1 MKKLVKT
8 GMTPLPI
15 ATVAAILSLSLVV
28 NLPGLAVSPM
38 LEKISDIFPDSSEL
52 EVQLLTLLPNL
63 LIIPFVLLSGT
74 FSVSRH
80 KYAIII
86 TGLVIFT
93 ASAIAYLFATSM
105 AGLIIPSCTLGAGAG
120 ILVPFSTGLIA
131 DNFSGPYCMRE
142 MGLQSGIANLTLV
155 VATFIVGWLQHAN
168 WHLPFVVYFVVL
180 IPLVFAP
187 WLRTVTKRPASS
199 AAGDD
204 SNPDKPVTVTYP
216 DDVCPS
222 NFRKNGFSYGRLAG
236 ICSLYFMVTSLT
248 IVISYYSPFLV
259 NHRGWGESITGTV
272 TALFFLFIFI
282 PGFFLNPILKFLK
295 NRTIHV
301 CLAIIA
307 AGLALY
313 VFCPTRFTLCLGAM
327 LCGFGYG
334 VIQPVMYDKATR
346 TVNQPSRATL
356 SLSILLAA
364 NYIAIVITPFF
375 IDEVMRCIHLQSD
388 FRFPFMFNLVLSV
401 IVLVTALLFRRRFAL
416 YISPALYGEPAGP
429 ESSDCSK

>member
-38 LEKISDIFPDSSEL
+38 LETIRDIFPDSSEL
-52 EVQLLTLLPNL
+52 EAQLLTLLPNL

-74 FSVSRH
+74 FSVSHH
-80 KYAIII
+80 KFAIII
-86 TGLVIFT
+86 TGLIIFT
-93 ASAIAYLFATSM
+93 ASAVAYLFATSM
-105 AGLIIPSCTLGAGAG
+105 TALIIFSCALGAGAG

-131 DNFSGPYCMRE
+131 DTFSGPYCMRE

-155 VATFIVGWLQHAN
+155 VATFVVGWLQHAN
-168 WHLPFVVYFVVL
+168 WHLPFLVYFVVL
-180 IPLVFAP
+180 IPFAFAS
-187 WLRTVTKRPASS
+187 WLRPVTKRIASPAD
-199 AAGDD
+199 GDD
-204 SNPDKPVTVTYP
+204 SRSDKPATVTYP

-222 NFRKNGFSYGRLAG
+222 HFRKNGFSYGRIAG
-236 ICSLYFMVTSLT
+236 IFSLYFMITSLT

-259 NHRGWGESITGTV
+259 NHRGWDESITGTV
-272 TALFFLFIFI
+272 TSLYFLFIFL

-301 CLAIIA
+301 CLAIIV

-313 VFCPTRFTLCLGAM
+313 AFCPTRVTLCIGAV
-327 LCGFGYG
+327 LCGLGYG

-356 SLSILLAA
+356 ALSILLAA
-364 NYIAIVITPFF
+364 NYIAIVMTPFI
-375 IDEVMRCIHLQSD
+375 IDEVMRCMHLQSD
-388 FRFPFMFNLVLSV
+388 FRFPFFFNLVLSV
-401 IVLVTALLFRRRFAL
+401 IVLGLALVFRRRFAL
-416 YISPALYGEPAGP
+416 YISPALYGGSVDSK
-429 ESSDCSK
+429 SSTCTR